1 MAYYLT
7 SGGYTTIVADEALTV
22 HEKLPALVY
31 TVAESPNAAPKLQI
45 QPPLPLPEKQFG
57 DIRTVAKRVMTSFL
71 DREEPTGVLLSGLK
85 GSGKSVT
92 ARYIAMECV
101 SNGIPCIVLKCGQ
114 LNPEI
119 GQLIDSI
126 QSQCMLLIDEIDKI
140 RSEDT
145 SESQRVLLSL
155 LDGSGARA
163 RRLTVCTANSSSR
176 LNGVLLSRPGRFRY
190 HYKYT
195 GVSKKVITEFIYDQM
210 RHSASEERISSVV
223 QFFMGL
229 RRVSFDILGA
239 VVEEALRFPDMPIKD
254 LATDMNI
261 EQVRAGAFSMK
272 AWYKPWNIEMV
283 VAPHCNAYRESSSS
297 IYSAYLHFST
307 VWNRGTMAI
316 NSTFTERLQELYLK
330 FPAQWFSAFLKDLVR
345 IIKGIHCDLPEYCRS
360 HMWSVTPSG
369 NISERECGNPYYA
382 MHAET
387 LRQSQSEIEGAIEDL
402 IRSVSKMAPTSQ
414 SSRDCPPEIVR
425 WDNTYSR
432 PLWLL
437 VRAMGVDPK
446 LADILEGRTP
456 IGEAELEEHSHTLA
470 LPLSGME
477 CDAFVKVAVCE
488 DPALVADN
496 GDIVAESEYFKVIL
510 TPLEYED

>member
-31 TVAESPNAAPKLQI
+31 TVVESPNAAPKLQV

-57 DIRTVAKRVMTSFL
+57 DIQTITKRVMTSFL

-119 GQLIDSI
+119 AQLIDSI

-140 RSEDT
+140 KPEDT

-163 RRLTVCTANSSSR
+163 RRLTVCTANSSGR
-176 LNGVLLSRPGRFRY
+176 LNNVLLSRPGRFRY

-210 RHSASEERISSVV
+210 KHSASEERVSSVV

-239 VVEEALRFPDMPIKD
+239 IVEEALRFPDMPVKD
-254 LATDMNI
+254 LASDMNI
-261 EQVRAGAFSMK
+261 EQTRAGAFSMK

-283 VAPHCNAYRESSSS
+283 VAPNCHVYRESSSS
-297 IYSAYLHFST
+297 IYSAYLTFLTLGH
-307 VWNRGTMAI
+307 RGEMAI

-330 FPAQWFSAFLKDLVR
+330 FPAQWFSAFLKDLAR
-345 IIKGIHCDLPEYCRS
+345 ILNGIHCALPEYCRS
-360 HMWSVTPSG
+360 HTWSVTPSG
-369 NISERECGNPYYA
+369 NILERECDNPCYA
-382 MHAET
+382 SHAEA
-387 LRQSQSEIEGAIEDL
+387 LRHRQSGIEKAVTDFV
-402 IRSVSKMAPTSQ
+402 SDVSKMAPGSR
-414 SSRDCPPEIVR
+414 SSRSCPAEIVD
-425 WDNTYSR
+425 WDNIYSE

-456 IGEAELEEHSHTLA
+456 IGETELEEHSHTLA

-488 DPALVADN
+488 DPALVTDS

-510 TPLEYED
+510 TPLEYDD